1 MSDDTPDSEWKV
13 FMKKLELAEE
23 EFVQGR
29 PEAFKSLW
37 SRADNVTLCGG
48 FGGIESGW
56 QNVARRLE
64 WVSLKYTD
72 GTRTREGISSF
83 VSADFAYIVQIEVIH
98 FRIAEQSTQATQELR
113 ATMVFRREKGEWKIV
128 HRHADSQTTTKP
140 PM

>member
-48 FGGIESGW
+48 FGGIEYGW

-72 GTRTREGISSF
+72 GTRTREEISSF

-113 ATMVFRREKGEWKIV
+113 ATMVFRREEGEWKIV